1 MGKLHRKTAGRL
13 SSKNGVHPWQIC
25 ILMLATGLIGLVAF
39 AEDVQITQIS
49 PSESENQ
56 KAIAAVISCK
66 GMIDDGLYKSI
77 KRRSQM
83 AMDEGATYLIY
94 EIGTYGGLVKSGDD
108 ISDFF
113 ILDAGKKVH
122 TVAYITTKAISAGAM
137 ISVSCKDI
145 IMLKHTTIG
154 DCAPITMGGEL
165 KGVERE
171 KAESFIRGIFSRAAE
186 ANGYPE
192 PLLKAMVSQHIEVYS
207 VKNIQTK
214 QLEFFETKNLPTDP
228 NAYDIKSKK
237 LVVGTDEILTLT
249 SEDATEYG
257 ISRTEV
263 SDLDEALAFLEKR
276 DGVKFSG
283 KPVEYELLWSEQMV
297 RWINSPAVMGILVML
312 TMLGV
317 YMELNTPGLGLPGL
331 VAVICIVIIVG
342 SKFLAG
348 MANWVEIAIF
358 VTGILLLLV
367 EIFVIPGFGIAG
379 LTGIF
384 FIILGGFGMLV
395 KNAPDQLPIPR
406 PEFGGWEP
414 ILDGLVGVSAGLAG
428 FVFFAVL
435 LARYMPKVAFLSG
448 LSIEPAPKSGDR
460 PISMTT
466 EPESEAGK
474 LEVGQGG
481 IADSILR
488 PAGQARFENA
498 IVDVVAQG
506 EYVKKGENVE
516 IVEIHGNRVVVR
528 KA

>member
-1 MGKLHRKTAGRL
+1 MGKFHRKTAGRL
-13 SSKNGVHPWQIC
+13 SIKTGIGPWGYFVIF
-25 ILMLATGLIGLVAF
+25 IAMAMVGLAAF
-39 AEDVQITQIS
+39 AADEDTEQIS
-49 PSESENQ
+49 PEVE
-56 KAIAAVISCK
+56 KVTAALIPCK
-66 GMIDDGLYKSI
+66 GMIDDGLYRSI
-77 KRRSQM
+77 KRRTQL
-83 AMDEGATYLIY
+83 AIDDGATYLIY

-113 ILDAGKKVH
+113 ILDAGKKVN
-122 TVAYITTKAISAGAM
+122 TVAYVSTKAISAGAL

-145 IMLKHTTIG
+145 IMLEHTTIG

-165 KGVERE
+165 TGVERE

-192 PLLKAMVSQHIEVYS
+192 ALLKAMVSQHIEVFS
-207 VKNIQTK
+207 VENLQTK
-214 QLEFFETKNLPTDP
+214 ELEFFETKNIPTDP
-228 NAYDIKSKK
+228 NAYDIAGKR

-257 ISRTEV
+257 ISRAEV
-263 SDLDEALAFLEKR
+263 SDIHEVLEFFEKR
-276 DGVKFSG
+276 DGIRFTPN
-283 KPVEYELLWSEQMV
+283 PVEYELLWSEQMV
-297 RWINSPAVMGILVML
+297 RWINSPAVMGVLVML
-312 TMLGV
+312 AMLGV

-384 FIILGGFGMLV
+384 FIALGGFGMLV
-395 KNAPDQLPIPR
+395 KNAPDELPLPR
-406 PEFGGWEP
+406 PEFGGWTP
-414 ILDGLVGVSAGLAG
+414 ILDGLVGVSIGLTG
-428 FVFFAVL
+428 FVICAVL
-435 LARYMPKVAFLSG
+435 FTRYMPKIAFLSG
-448 LSIEPAPKSGDR
+448 LSIEPPIKTGKR
-460 PISMTT
+460 PPSMTK
-466 EPESEAGK
+466 ESEGEARK

-481 IADSILR
+481 TAESILR
-488 PAGQARFENA
+488 PAGQAKFENA

-506 EYVKKGENVE
+506 EFIQKGENVE
-516 IVEIHGNRVVVR
+516 IIEISGNRVVVR
-528 KA
+528 KKA